1 MHAEEPPSA
10 PELDAVVAAAEQQLR
25 ALASEDPLDAGPL
38 AEALADAATAAIAS
52 GQPIADIARAEQRG
66 QQQARTAL
74 SRDLLARVERAA
86 RRRRDAEHDLHQ
98 AVARTA
104 RLGLPQREIAAAAG
118 SLPAPSARSWPAPT
132 TTAGCSSPR
141 TTGRRSARASKR
153 NPPRPADPHHALCSD
168 CSSATTDIR
177 RHGVAVRSHDGAVGI
192 NRRTG
197 EHRGS
202 SPGWEATVLAEMASR
217 VLRSFLDV
225 FASSERT
232 VPSDHSPNVA
242 AGGCCTTGRLRPAV
256 EHGQL
261 VHRRP
266 LRAPRKASSASIECR
281 SREPQ
286 PDGSNVGAGGPDR
299 PRLARSFG
307 QGVARTSPRV
317 LTVTT
322 APSLTMTH
330 PASRLRLANS
340 IVGPRQ
346 HLPPS
351 RLSSGI
357 RGRVTHPAPGEGQLV
372 ARLHEIAPGRSR
384 RPRHSTPRT

>member
-1 MHAEEPPSA
+1 
-10 PELDAVVAAAEQQLR
+10 
-25 ALASEDPLDAGPL
+25 
-38 AEALADAATAAIAS
+38 
-52 GQPIADIARAEQRG
+52 
-66 QQQARTAL
+66 
-74 SRDLLARVERAA
+74 
-86 RRRRDAEHDLHQ
+86 
-98 AVARTA
+98 
-104 RLGLPQREIAAAAG
+104 
-118 SLPAPSARSWPAPT
+118 
-132 TTAGCSSPR
+132 
-141 TTGRRSARASKR
+141 
-153 NPPRPADPHHALCSD
+153 
-168 CSSATTDIR
+168 
-177 RHGVAVRSHDGAVGI
+177 
-192 NRRTG
+192 
-197 EHRGS
+197 
-202 SPGWEATVLAEMASR
+202 MASR

-242 AGGCCTTGRLRPAV
+242 AGGCCTTGRLRPGV

-266 LRAPRKASSASIECR
+266 LRAPRKASSASIKCR

-340 IVGPRQ
+340 IVAPRQ

-384 RPRHSTPRT
+384 RPRHSTPRTSPRQNAPSLAKAPGQAPRRPHPIGSDQDRRPTENRAKPAPRSRPSLGVRRVGETPPRRTLTRCAPRALRSGDRWPHLQGLTVCCPEGGFSWSLLSRHPLVV